1 MSPKA
6 FAVLAY
12 LVEHAG
18 RLVTHDGLL
27 EAVWPNVVVEPQ
39 AVKKHILAVRST
51 PRREASVCLATRPD
65 ACSNLSDGSGN
76 VPTASSDRRPDS
88 ADLDCLAAIL
98 KVAVGIAST
107 GTSGYRSSAN
117 NCWVRFWVTEKVPP
131 C

>member
-51 PRREASVCLATRPD
+51 PRREASFCLATRPD
-65 ACSNLSDGSGN
+65 ARSNLP
-76 VPTASSDRRPDS
+76 VAAEMYRR
-88 ADLDCLAAIL
+88 LL
-98 KVAVGIAST
+98 
-107 GTSGYRSSAN
+107 
-117 NCWVRFWVTEKVPP
+117 
-131 C
+131 